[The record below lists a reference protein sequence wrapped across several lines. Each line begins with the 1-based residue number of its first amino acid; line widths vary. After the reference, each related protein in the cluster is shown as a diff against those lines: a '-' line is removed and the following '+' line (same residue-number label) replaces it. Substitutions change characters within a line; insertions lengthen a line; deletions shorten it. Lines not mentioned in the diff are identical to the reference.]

1 MNLDWKVLASDSLLV
16 LYGLDFKGSILNELE
31 L

>member
-1 MNLDWKVLASDSLLV
+1 MNLDWEVLESDSLLV